1 MASGL
6 SIGLLILK
14 AIIDKL
20 SLSCFASIVAVKC
33 NNKQTI
39 GVANGVYNKTL
50 GIILKQSEQSEINLN
65 LLINIP

>member
-20 SLSCFASIVAVKC
+20 SLSCFAGIVALIVKH

-39 GVANGVYNKTL
+39 GEAYEVYNKTL
-50 GIILKQSEQSEINLN
+50 SIILKQS
-65 LLINIP
+65 